1 MSSGA
6 VARQRKSW
14 LGDLLDRPM
23 ANYYLL
29 LGSTLILTV
38 LGLVMVYSASS
49 VDAYATQGSTY
60 AIALRQLMWVVIGIP
75 LMLCASRLKTPTFRR
90 FAYPALLISIALL
103 VLVLVPG
110 LGVRVNGNQ
119 NWLALGGPFR
129 FQPSE
134 AAKLALVLWGAD
146 VLARKQKLLRQY
158 RHLLVPLLPV
168 AVVVIGLVLVGGDLG
183 TSLVLMVIFAA
194 LLVFAGLPMRLFVI
208 LGAVLLIAVTSL
220 LLTHGYRRARI
231 TSWLHPDSDPTGA
244 GFQAVHSKFALAS
257 GGWWG
262 LGLGAS
268 RQKWGSLPE
277 AHTDFI
283 LAVIGEEL
291 GLFGTLC
298 VLALF
303 GTLVFA
309 AYRIAVTT
317 RDPFIRL
324 AAGGMGTWVAVQA
337 TINVGAVVGVLPVT
351 GIPLPLVS
359 YGGSALLPLLVGLGM
374 LMSFARSE
382 ATGGKRDSRGRVA
395 RTIDLDRGAA
405 TKKPVSSGSGARGR

>member
-1 MSSGA
+1 M
-6 VARQRKSW
+6 
-14 LGDLLDRPM
+14 
-23 ANYYLL
+23 
-29 LGSTLILTV
+29 
-38 LGLVMVYSASS
+38 
-49 VDAYATQGSTY
+49 
-60 AIALRQLMWVVIGIP
+60 
-75 LMLCASRLKTPTFRR
+75 
-90 FAYPALLISIALL
+90 
-103 VLVLVPG
+103 
-110 LGVRVNGNQ
+110 
-119 NWLALGGPFR
+119 
-129 FQPSE
+129 
-134 AAKLALVLWGAD
+134 
-146 VLARKQKLLRQY
+146 LARKQKLLRQY

-208 LGAVLLIAVTSL
+208 LGAVLLTAVTSL

-303 GTLVFA
+303 ATLVFA

-324 AAGGMGTWVAVQA
+324 AAGGIGTWVAVQA

-382 ATGGKRDSRGRVA
+382 ATGDQPGSPGRVA
-395 RTIDLDRGAA
+395 RTIDLDRKA
-405 TKKPVSSGSGARGR
+405 TAKAPVSSGSGARGR